1 MAIASR
7 IGRRRA
13 LWPNS
18 RHDAGD
24 VGAVDS
30 ILLFPAMIV
39 ASLLLDARVRPRV
52 PRLRSARGGIVHVL
66 IVTAAFALGLAL
78 FGNPPVAAAIG
89 IVATGVLT
97 IASNAKHRMLGE
109 PLVFSDLALLG
120 AIPRHPQFYFTAIPR
135 AQRVLLALGAVVV
148 AIGLAAAF
156 EARPLLHLAGLA
168 LLLAALA
175 AIRALLRGRWL
186 GGIARAPDL
195 HADVARHGL
204 LATLLLYWWR
214 WRGTADPPP
223 LPPLQTGTAPD
234 IPPDIIVIV
243 QCESFAD
250 PVELAAGQETL
261 PALAAARASAWQYGG
276 LAVSGFGAYTMRTEY
291 GVLFGREEDALG
303 FRRYDPFLTA
313 FGETSHAL
321 PARLPGYAASFVH
334 PHDLRFYARYRLM
347 PASGFGALIGEDA
360 FAPPTER
367 RGAGRYVDDRTLGEA
382 LAKLVEA
389 ATGPT
394 LLYAVTMENHG
405 PWDSAAAARGQSRLD
420 AYLHHLRSSDAMLG
434 DLINRLAQ
442 DGRSA
447 LLVFFGDHRPSIPGV
462 TAPGGARHTPYVML
476 RFGEGAGPGPGRV
489 DLTPAGLHRAIL
501 GCVGDQ
507 NLQIE
512 KIC

>member
-1 MAIASR
+1 M
-7 IGRRRA
+7 
-13 LWPNS
+13 
-18 RHDAGD
+18 
-24 VGAVDS
+24 GAVDS

-52 PRLRSARGGIVHVL
+52 SRLRSARGVIVHVL
-66 IVTAAFALGLAL
+66 LVTVAFGLALAL

-89 IVATGVLT
+89 IVAVGVLT

-135 AQRVLLALGAVVV
+135 AQRVLLAIGALVV
-148 AIGLAAAF
+148 AVLLAAAF
-156 EARPLLHLAGLA
+156 EAQQLLHLAGLA
-168 LLLAALA
+168 LLLAALG

-186 GGIARAPDL
+186 GGVAQAPDL

-223 LPPLQTGTAPD
+223 LPPLKAAGA
-234 IPPDIIVIV
+234 PDIIVIV

-250 PVELAAGQETL
+250 PAELAAGQEKL
-261 PALAAARASAWQYGG
+261 LALAAARASAWQYGD
-276 LAVSGFGAYTMRTEY
+276 LQVSGFGAYTMRTEY

-313 FGETSHAL
+313 FGETSYAL
-321 PARLPGYAASFVH
+321 PARLPGHAASFVH
-334 PHDLRFYARYRLM
+334 PHDLRFYARHRLM
-347 PASGFGALIGEDA
+347 PASGFGTLIGEDA
-360 FAPPTER
+360 FAPPTEGGR
-367 RGAGRYVDDRTLGEA
+367 AGRYVDDRTLGDA
-382 LAKLVEA
+382 LAGLVAA
-389 ATGPT
+389 ATAPT

-405 PWDSAAAARGQSRLD
+405 PWDSAAATRGQSRLD

-434 DLINRLAQ
+434 DLIERLAQ

-501 GCVGDQ
+501 RCVEDV
-507 NLQIE
+507 E
-512 KIC
+512 TPAPH

>member
-1 MAIASR
+1 MSICPDF
-7 IGRRRA
+7 RRRVG
-13 LWPNS
+13 WFNS

-39 ASLLLDARVRPRV
+39 ASLLLDASVRPRV
-52 PRLRSARGGIVHVL
+52 PRLRRARGVVVHVL
-66 IVTAAFALGLAL
+66 LITAAFALGLAL

-89 IVATGVLT
+89 IVVTGVLT

-135 AQRVLLALGAVVV
+135 AQRVLLAIGALVV
-148 AIGLAAAF
+148 AVLLAAAF
-156 EARPLLHLAGLA
+156 EARLVLHLAGLA
-168 LLLAALA
+168 LLLAALG

-186 GGIARAPDL
+186 GGIAQAPDL

-214 WRGTADPPP
+214 WRGTADPPL
-223 LPPLQTGTAPD
+223 LPPLRTKAA
-234 IPPDIIVIV
+234 PDIIVIV

-250 PVELAAGQETL
+250 PAELVAGQEKL
-261 PALAAARASAWQYGG
+261 PALAAARASAWQYGD

-313 FGETSHAL
+313 FGETSYAL
-321 PARLPGYAASFVH
+321 PARLPGHAASFVH
-334 PHDLRFYARYRLM
+334 PHDLRFYARHRLM
-347 PASGFGALIGEDA
+347 PASGFDTLIGEDA
-360 FAPPTER
+360 FAAQTKSG
-367 RGAGRYVDDRTLGEA
+367 GAGRYVDDRTLGDT
-382 LAKLVEA
+382 LAGLVAA
-389 ATGPT
+389 ATVPT

-405 PWDSAAAARGQSRLD
+405 PWDSAAATRGQSRLD

-434 DLINRLAQ
+434 DLIDRLAQ
-442 DGRSA
+442 DGRPA

-501 GCVGDQ
+501 GCVG
-507 NLQIE
+507 
-512 KIC
+512 